1 MREQLVSMLR
11 ELEKTNDVF
20 FYEDGEDIEFDF
32 NDWDGFDEDYNEIDR
47 EYINKE
53 LVSKVENFLEM
64 NCKEQLGDL
73 YKEYLFDTFSVT
85 VGYSS
90 FDI

>member
-53 LVSKVENFLEM
+53 LISKVENFLEM

-85 VGYSS
+85 VGHSS